1 MGPMRLTVFGATGGV
16 GREVV
21 RQALEAG
28 YEVTAVVRDPARLGV
43 ADHDRLRV
51 AVVPDLTDED
61 ALVPVLAGRDAVV
74 SALGAASNKQAR
86 LSPVTGPALRAVL
99 AAMDRAGVSR
109 LAAVS
114 AAPVGPDV
122 PGDGVVARKV
132 FLPLLRRA
140 LRDLYADLEVM
151 EAELRASGVQWTV
164 IRPPRLLNRP
174 RTGSYRR
181 VIGANVPG
189 GRVISRADVADALL
203 VSLTDPA
210 TARRPVGVAA

>member
-1 MGPMRLTVFGATGGV
+1 MGSMRLTVFGATGGV

-21 RQALEAG
+21 RQALDAG

-43 ADHDRLRV
+43 ADHERLRV
-51 AVVPDLTDED
+51 EVVRDLTDED

-99 AAMDRAGVSR
+99 AAMERAGVSR

-122 PGDGVVARKV
+122 PSDGVVARKV

-140 LRDLYADLEVM
+140 LRDLYADLAVM

-174 RTGSYRR
+174 RTGGYRR
-181 VIGANVPG
+181 VIGGNVPG

-203 VSLTDPA
+203 ASLTDPA
-210 TARRPVGVAA
+210 TARRAVGVAA

>member
-1 MGPMRLTVFGATGGV
+1 MRLTVFGATGGV

-28 YEVTAVVRDPARLGV
+28 HEVTAVVRDPARLGV
-43 ADHDRLRV
+43 PAHDRLRV
-51 AVVPDLTDED
+51 AVVADLTDAD

-74 SALGAASNKQAR
+74 SALGAASNRQAR
-86 LSPVTGPALRAVL
+86 LSPVTGPAVQAVL
-99 AAMDRAGVSR
+99 SAMDRAGVSR

-122 PGDGVVARKV
+122 PSDGVVTRRV

-151 EAELRASGVQWTV
+151 EAELRASGAQWTV

-174 RTGSYRR
+174 RTGAYRR
-181 VIGANVPG
+181 VVGANVPR
-189 GRVISRADVADALL
+189 GRVIARGDVADALL
-203 VSLTDPA
+203 ASLTDPA
-210 TARRPVGVAA
+210 TARRAVGVAA